1 MVLQE
6 MWLPFRPPERWTETR
21 SAKTLF
27 WAMLLL
33 GIVMF
38 IFGVTF
44 MQLAY
49 NQLRS
54 SQGTDPSEI
63 MIYYGTLGR
72 FSARSFGMLV
82 MYISIISAYGFDSVF
97 IGYNNT

>member
-1 MVLQE
+1 
-6 MWLPFRPPERWTETR
+6 
-21 SAKTLF
+21 
-27 WAMLLL
+27 MLLL

-54 SQGTDPSEI
+54 HGTDPSEI

-72 FSARSFGMLV
+72 FSARSKR
-82 MYISIISAYGFDSVF
+82 
-97 IGYNNT
+97 